1 MDSMKLHRPTSQH
14 IAAVL
19 TNTRNVELNVDLG
32 LLLQPNTI
40 LLLNELKC
48 VKMKNLPCGWFI
60 HFVETKFNV
69 IIRYKTK
76 LRHANSCIIMPS

>member
-48 VKMKNLPCGWFI
+48 VKMKNLPCG
-60 HFVETKFNV
+60 
-69 IIRYKTK
+69 
-76 LRHANSCIIMPS
+76 